1 VPPRQ
6 RGKGEIVAGYGT
18 VGSGVRIF
26 VLILLILVLLL
37 GGFVWFDYLG
47 IMDAKETLRPVLSL
61 VGLGAPTPIED
72 TESAT
77 LLDDE
82 RFSKREEALLLR
94 EEDLDKREEL
104 VVQKEAEVQQ
114 KVESLAE
121 REKGLE
127 EQEKSFNERVKE
139 YDNKNANIRQA
150 ALYYTN
156 MPPKDAVARL
166 EKMQDQDVIDILRM
180 IQRIADEQ
188 KTDSVV
194 AYYLSLFPADR
205 AAELNRKMIKKP
217 EE

>member
-1 VPPRQ
+1 MADYR
-6 RGKGEIVAGYGT
+6 T

-47 IMDAKETLRPVLSL
+47 LVDAKETLRPLLSL

-72 TESAT
+72 PESAY

-82 RFSKREEALLLR
+82 RYAKREEALNLR
-94 EEDLDKREEL
+94 EEELDKREE
-104 VVQKEAEVQQ
+104 VIAQKEAEVQQ
-114 KVESLAE
+114 KLESLAE
-121 REKGLE
+121 SEKALA
-127 EQEKSFNERVKE
+127 EQEKSFNERVKQ
-139 YDNKNANIRQA
+139 YDNKDANIRQA

-166 EKMQDQDVIDILRM
+166 EKMEDQDVIDILRM
-180 IQRIADEQ
+180 IQRIADEANE
-188 KTDSVV
+188 DSVV
-194 AYYLSLFPADR
+194 AYYLSLFPPER

-217 EE
+217 DE